1 MKVTK
6 KLLFIFSPQHL
17 QCMVMLVLQKV
28 FGEGL
33 DRGGAEEQ
41 LCQTLQASPFDDGG
55 FGDGGRG
62 GTFE

>member
-1 MKVTK
+1 MHGHVGLTG
-6 KLLFIFSPQHL
+6 S
-17 QCMVMLVLQKV
+17 VW
-28 FGEGL
+28 EGL

>member
-1 MKVTK
+1 
-6 KLLFIFSPQHL
+6 
-17 QCMVMLVLQKV
+17 MVMLVLQKV